1 MEEYSA
7 RGLAELRRQKKRK
20 RSMLKFLYFIAIV
33 IVILGLYISK
43 DRWMPNFK
51 IDNTGYTDDE
61 ITEGS
66 FPLKIAG
73 STKYKACTLGD
84 RLIVL
89 TDTRRYTYTASGDT
103 NNVESHSYS
112 NAILKS
118 FDNRTL
124 MYEQNGTSLKVDSKR
139 SVQYE
144 KKMDDPIYVASLG
157 SNGFTAVIT
166 QSDQYVCELHVY
178 DDSGDEIY
186 FRGCSQRIT
195 DVVFTADCSGCRIIS
210 LNVSEGNLVS
220 EITAVDFD
228 KTENVWEAGNI
239 ATCPVSAYPYG
250 EDGLVLFGD
259 TMFACFAGDGT
270 EIMEYPYPGALI
282 DASCSS
288 AGAVMMFENKER
300 RSTTLSIITDP
311 ASGGV
316 TEAKLNEKFKHVL
329 AWDDRI
335 YMLSETVLESY
346 GYDGKAIK
354 ALELDQPFSDFEKT
368 GRYVYLEGHRTI
380 EKKEF

>member
-7 RGLAELRRQKKRK
+7 RGLAEIRRQKKKK
-20 RSMLKFLYFIAIV
+20 RSMQKFLGFVAIV
-33 IVILGLYISK
+33 IVILGLYVSK

-51 IDNTGYTDDE
+51 IDNSGYTDDE
-61 ITEGS
+61 ITVGS
-66 FPLKIAG
+66 FPLKIAVG
-73 STKYKACTLGD
+73 TKYKACTLGE

-103 NNVESHSYS
+103 EKVESHAYS

-118 FDNRTL
+118 SDERTL
-124 MYEQNGTSLKVDSKR
+124 MYEQNGTSLRVDSKR
-139 SVQYE
+139 SLQYE
-144 KKMDDPIYVASLG
+144 KKMDDPIYVACLG
-157 SNGFTAVIT
+157 SRGYTAVIT

-178 DDSGDEIY
+178 DNSGDEIY
-186 FRGCSQRIT
+186 FRGCSQRVT
-195 DVVFTADCSGCRIIS
+195 DVVFKADCSGCCIVS

-220 EITAVDFD
+220 EIMSVNFSSPD
-228 KTENVWEAGNI
+228 TEWTVSSIE
-239 ATCPVSAYPYG
+239 TCPVKACPYG
-250 EDGLVLFGD
+250 ENGLVLFGD
-259 TMFACFAGDGT
+259 TMYVCFAGDGT
-270 EIMEYPYPGALI
+270 KVMEYPYPGALI

-311 ASGGV
+311 STGGV
-316 TEAKLNEKFKHVL
+316 TEAKLNEKFRHVT
-329 AWDDRI
+329 AWNDRI

-354 ALELDQPFSDFEKT
+354 ALELDQPFSGFEKT
-368 GRYVYLEGHRTI
+368 GKYIYLEGHRTI